1 MADYIISMNKII
13 QSQRLTRD
21 FRNARMIATYAN
33 FYPYSMK
40 DKKSNKISGIFY
52 DVLKA
57 ACDHLSINLVMQPPL
72 PENENTWGKM
82 FENILIECLSQFSKI
97 NYLFILQV

>member
-1 MADYIISMNKII
+1 
-13 QSQRLTRD
+13 
-21 FRNARMIATYAN
+21 MIATYAN

-52 DVLKA
+52 DVLKT
-57 ACDHLSINLVMQPPL
+57 ACDHLKINLIMQPPL

-82 FENILIECLSQFSKI
+82 LVDLIKKFFYDYSI
-97 NYLFILQV
+97 II